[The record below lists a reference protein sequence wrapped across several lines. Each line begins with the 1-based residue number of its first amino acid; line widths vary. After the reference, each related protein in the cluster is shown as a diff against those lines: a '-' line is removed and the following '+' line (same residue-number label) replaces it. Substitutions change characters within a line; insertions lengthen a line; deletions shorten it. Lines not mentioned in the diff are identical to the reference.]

1 MGGGLGK
8 DQTPDRGAPLVPRT
22 PDGSNGRGTRSLTG
36 GLKILTGRRQSAQI
50 GAGGDHRGG
59 LAWLAGCFGDAQ
71 ATSRFEDLTPA
82 PGAYL
87 LVLALTRPLAL
98 PQPTLNFARLG
109 PGVYLY
115 AGSALGPGGIRAR
128 ILRHAR
134 GGKRRHWH
142 IDHLTEAG
150 TLGAA
155 LALPGMAECE
165 VVGSLLALA
174 GVTVPVPG
182 FGSSDCRACPAHL
195 LAAPR

>member
-1 MGGGLGK
+1 M
-8 DQTPDRGAPLVPRT
+8 
-22 PDGSNGRGTRSLTG
+22 
-36 GLKILTGRRQSAQI
+36 GRRQSAQI
-50 GAGGDHRGG
+50 AASRDRRGG
-59 LAWLAGCFGDAQ
+59 LAWLAGCFDDAQ
-71 ATSRFEDLTPA
+71 PITCFETLTPA

-87 LVLALTRPLAL
+87 LLVALSRPLAL
-98 PQPTLNFARLG
+98 PRPALNFACLG

-134 GGKRRHWH
+134 VGKRRHWH

-150 TLGAA
+150 TLRAA

-165 VVGSLLALA
+165 VVRSLLALA

-195 LAAPR
+195 LAAPVR